1 MSIRAR
7 TATPHGFT
15 MIELLFAIAIMGIGI
30 IGILA
35 VFLTGLASAAWAGNS
50 TVGSIEA
57 QTLLTKITSET
68 DAGGNHVYLD
78 RIQTANSVN
87 FPENEWI
94 HAPGNSIDPV
104 LIDPDPSFT
113 NDQSKAKTDLWWQCR
128 VSQFPMDE
136 ADPLDATKDD
146 KSQGPYP
153 RGLYQVA
160 IAVYRNVK
168 PGAKR
173 KPLSVYTT
181 LITVQ
186 P

>member
-1 MSIRAR
+1 MKNVRRAQ
-7 TATPHGFT
+7 GFSL
-15 MIELLFAIAIMGIGI
+15 IELLFAIALMGIGI
-30 IGILA
+30 IGILS
-35 VFLTGLASAAWAGNS
+35 VFLTGLASASWAGNS

-78 RIQTANSVN
+78 RIQTAASVT

-94 HAPGNSIDPV
+94 HASGNTPAPV
-104 LIDPDPSFT
+104 LIDPNVMFAT
-113 NDQSKAKTDLWWQCR
+113 DQSKAQTDLWWQCR
-128 VSQFPMDE
+128 VSAFPMDE
-136 ADPLDATKDD
+136 KEPLDSTKDD
-146 KSQGPYP
+146 KSFGPYP
-153 RGLYQVA
+153 RGLYQIA

-168 PGAKR
+168 PGGKK

>member
-1 MSIRAR
+1 MMITRRHTS
-7 TATPHGFT
+7 GFT
-15 MIELLFAIAIMGIGI
+15 MIELLFAIAIMGIGV
-30 IGILA
+30 IGILS

-78 RIQTANSVN
+78 RIQVAGSTV

-94 HAPGNSIDPV
+94 QAAGNTVAPV
-104 LIDPDPSFT
+104 LIDPNASFV
-113 NDQSKAKTDLWWQCR
+113 NDQSKAQTDLWWQCR

-146 KSQGPYP
+146 KLQGPYP
-153 RGLYQVA
+153 RGLYQIA

-168 PGAKR
+168 PGAKL